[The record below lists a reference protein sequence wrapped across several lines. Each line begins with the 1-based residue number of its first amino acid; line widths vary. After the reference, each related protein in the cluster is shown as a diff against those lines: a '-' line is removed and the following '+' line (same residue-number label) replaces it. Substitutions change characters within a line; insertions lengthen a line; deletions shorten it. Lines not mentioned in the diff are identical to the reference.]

1 MYDDG
6 GGLQM
11 TALLD
16 ALPSRETI
24 AAIPVLV
31 FAKDPISRAGVTGQ
45 LLDLADIT
53 VLDPNQGRDA
63 EVAVIVVDMID
74 DEVVRV
80 IRTIRRATASRIIV
94 IAAVLDARAK
104 VSASEAGVSG
114 LLLRSAA
121 DHMQLAKAIRHAH
134 RGEQIASPSA
144 DRQIHG
150 EPNGRMM
157 RWDASHQ
164 PLSQRDRDVLRFLAD
179 GYDTS
184 EIARR
189 LAYSEPTIKNVIQR
203 LFDQLQARNRPHAVA
218 IALRAG
224 II

>member
-1 MYDDG
+1 
-6 GGLQM
+6 M

-16 ALPSRETI
+16 ALPARETI
-24 AAIPVLV
+24 EAIPVLV

-53 VLDPNQGRDA
+53 VLDPSACRDA
-63 EVAVIVVDMID
+63 EVAVIVVDGID
-74 DEVVRV
+74 DEAVRV
-80 IRTIRRATASRIIV
+80 IRTIRRTTASRAIV
-94 IAAVLDARAK
+94 IASVLDNRTTA
-104 VSASEAGVSG
+104 SATDAGASG

-121 DHMQLAKAIRHAH
+121 DPTQLARAIRRAH
-134 RGEQIASPSA
+134 Q
-144 DRQIHG
+144 G
-150 EPNGRMM
+150 EPILPPPADADGAHDPAAHDGPAA
-157 RWDASHQ
+157 RWERSRQ
-164 PLSQRDRDVLRFLAD
+164 RLSKRDRDVLRFLAD
-179 GYDTS
+179 GCDTS
-184 EIARR
+184 EIARH